1 MIVIGNVKMYNGMNN
16 IKILKSDN
24 GLILC
29 VLRIFYI
36 IHSLHYSSVAIIQ
49 TNSCTELNNWQ
60 LHN

>member
-1 MIVIGNVKMYNGMNN
+1 MIVFDNVKMHKRMNN

-49 TNSCTELNNWQ
+49 TNSCTELNN
-60 LHN
+60 